1 MKVGDP
7 VSILF
12 ANYKCDLLGIQEGDI
27 GLVSEVSP
35 NMQDPMDPWVMIVIN
50 GHEIVFRQNDL
61 KVLK

>member
-1 MKVGDP
+1 MQVGDP

-12 ANYKCDLLGIQEGDI
+12 ANYKCDLLDIQEGDI
-27 GLVSEVSP
+27 GLVREVCP